1 MNLAN
6 STNDGARSNDIT
18 AARGETA
25 AETNFLRDEQTC
37 APSFLNHAAPGG
49 GALPARHA
57 PPASIEGM
65 PTSSNRFPRGRWTAT
80 VASMRTPPPLDSLV
94 EAPLRELFWSP
105 PQTSML
111 EEATE
116 RISNLLTAA
125 ANAVQEVQ
133 LFDDLYE
140 IPAR

>member
-1 MNLAN
+1 MNLM
-6 STNDGARSNDIT
+6 SGTNDGVLKNDIT
-18 AARGETA
+18 TAKGEAADETS
-25 AETNFLRDEQTC
+25 FLWNEQTS
-37 APSFLNHAAPGG
+37 APSFLNCSAPDG

-57 PPASIEGM
+57 PPASLEGREAS
-65 PTSSNRFPRGRWTAT
+65 PNRFPRGRWTAT
-80 VASMRTPPPLDSLV
+80 VASMRTPALDGLV

-116 RISNLLTAA
+116 RISDLLAVAA
-125 ANAVQEVQ
+125 HAVQEVQ

-140 IPAR
+140 IPAG